1 MAWSTTTQR
10 GQNASSANA
19 WYENVSVRPGL
30 IKSLLIGFG
39 IDELSVVPAVLPEIK
54 KIIRC
59 LNYARAQEI
68 SRDALK
74 IGTAEE
80 VEAHLRK
87 FLKKEI
93 PDLPLDG
100 IQIT

>member
-1 MAWSTTTQR
+1 MGICGQMA
-10 GQNASSANA
+10 GNPLAA
-19 WYENVSVRPGL
+19 P
-30 IKSLLIGFG
+30 LLVGFG

-59 LNYARAQEI
+59 LNYGRIQEI
-68 SRDALK
+68 SRQALS
-74 IGTAEE
+74 IETAEE
-80 VEAHLRK
+80 IEAHLRK

-100 IQIT
+100 IQIS